1 MDKALIQNEPLD
13 RWLHGDGLAALEGI
27 TGKALDVIGVVDRD
41 LRIRY
46 LNWTAEGLRREDMVG
61 GDAIDLAPPDYRE
74 IAAETYRGVLRSGEG
89 ARFDIVSE
97 VGETVRMWDVRVGP
111 IQFEEEI
118 VGLIITTTD
127 VTEQRRAH
135 ADRDRFFSLSL
146 DMLVVATP
154 DGYLKRVN
162 SAFGEALGYE
172 VRDCE
177 GRPFVSFIHP
187 DDVESTRAAYEA
199 VLRGE
204 PTSGFEN
211 RYRHADGSYR
221 TLSWRAALDPVTG
234 DVYAVAR
241 DITERRA
248 AETQLRHAQKM
259 EAVGQLAGGV
269 AHDFNNLLQA
279 ILGHTHLASARVTG
293 DAELAARLA
302 DVRSAAERAAD
313 LTRQLLTFSRR
324 QTLRP
329 VAVDLNEVTR
339 GLMPMLQR
347 LIPASIA
354 IDFIPHPGL
363 PAVDADPTQI
373 EQVIVNLCVNAR
385 DAMEDPGGMI
395 LRTDDVLLER
405 PVADGSGE
413 TEARRYVRLSVTDT
427 GTGIPPEV
435 RERIFDPFFTT
446 KEPQRGTGLGLATVF
461 GIVEQHRG
469 MVEVRSQV
477 GEGTTFEIYLPA
489 TAAPAGH
496 ETSALPTDPSPGHE
510 TVLVAEDEAMVRRA
524 VVEMLQ
530 RSGYRTLVA
539 VDGRDA
545 IRLLDEYEGPVHL
558 ALLDVVMPELGGIDT
573 WEELRRRRPEL
584 RVLFA
589 SGYAD
594 ARVLSRLPAGTE
606 ILGKPFDLNELL
618 ARIRETLDR

>member
-1 MDKALIQNEPLD
+1 MA
-13 RWLHGDGLAALEGI
+13 HAV
-27 TGKALDVIGVVDRD
+27 DVIGVVDGD

-46 LNWTAEGLRREDMVG
+46 LNWTTEGLRREDMVG
-61 GDAIDLAPPDYRE
+61 GNAIDLAPPDYRG
-74 IAAETYRGVLRSGEG
+74 IAEETYRGVLRSGEG
-89 ARFDIVSE
+89 AQFDIVSE
-97 VGETVRMWDVRVGP
+97 VAGTVRMWDVRVGP
-111 IQFEEEI
+111 IRFQEAI
-118 VGLIITTTD
+118 VGLIITTSD

-146 DMLVVATP
+146 DMLVVANP

-162 SAFGEALGYE
+162 SAFSRALGYE

-177 GRPFVSFIHP
+177 GERFIGFVHP
-187 DDVESTRAAYEA
+187 DDAESTRAAFTA
-199 VLRGE
+199 ILRGV
-204 PTSGFEN
+204 PTEGFEN

-221 TLSWRAALDPVTG
+221 TLSWRATRDPVTR

-241 DITERRA
+241 DITERRD
-248 AETQLRHAQKM
+248 AETRLRHAQKM

-279 ILGHTHLASARVTG
+279 ILGHTHLAIARAAGDTDLSAH
-293 DAELAARLA
+293 LA

-324 QTLRP
+324 QTLQP
-329 VAVDLNEVTR
+329 VAIDLNEVTL

-354 IDFIPHPGL
+354 IDFIPRAGL
-363 PAVDADPTQI
+363 PFVNADPTQI
-373 EQVIVNLCVNAR
+373 EQVIVNLCINAR
-385 DAMEDPGGMI
+385 DAMENPGRVV
-395 LRTDDVLLER
+395 LKTEDVLLER
-405 PVADGSGE
+405 PVADAPGK
-413 TEARRYVRLSVTDT
+413 TEPQRYVLLSVADT
-427 GTGIPPEV
+427 GTGMPPEI
-435 RERIFDPFFTT
+435 RERIFEPFFTT

-461 GIVEQHRG
+461 GIVEQHQG
-469 MVEVRSQV
+469 LVEVQSQV
-477 GEGTTFEIYLPA
+477 GEGTTFEVYLPA
-489 TAAPAGH
+489 TSAPAAD
-496 ETSALPTDPSPGHE
+496 EAPQRPREPSPGNE
-510 TVLVAEDEAMVRRA
+510 TVLVAEDDEFVRRA

-530 RSGYRTLVA
+530 QAGYRTLLA
-539 VDGRDA
+539 IDGRDA
-545 IRLLDEYEGPVHL
+545 IRLLDEHDGPVHL

-594 ARVLSRLPAGTE
+594 ARVMSRLPAGTK

-618 ARIRETLDR
+618 ARVRETLDG